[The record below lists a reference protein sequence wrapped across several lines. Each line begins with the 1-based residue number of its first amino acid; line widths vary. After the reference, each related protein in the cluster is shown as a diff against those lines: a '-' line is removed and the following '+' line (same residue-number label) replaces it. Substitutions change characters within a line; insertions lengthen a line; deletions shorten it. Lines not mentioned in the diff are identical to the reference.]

1 MREWFVSLFR
11 FITNPVFTDL
21 FHCEQWIKRH
31 IQVAVCLCPEGGSG
45 GPLGNDGRSPECH
58 TRTGWCM
65 RDMGGGEA
73 RCLTYHVPWGG
84 GRKPKKH
91 VLSLPP
97 PRPKAMHDG
106 VWIRARPR
114 RRRRQVASSFF
125 WVVGKNV
132 RAVRKK
138 ITRPVNPQGRGRADF
153 FNLFG
158 ISVTYQKKPVRSI
171 CES

>member
-1 MREWFVSLFR
+1 MSRGRE
-11 FITNPVFTDL
+11 
-21 FHCEQWIKRH
+21 
-31 IQVAVCLCPEGGSG
+31 G
-45 GPLGNDGRSPECH
+45 GPLGNGGRSPECH

-65 RDMGGGEA
+65 RGMGGGEA
-73 RCLTYHVPWGG
+73 RCLTYHVPWGEE
-84 GRKPKKH
+84 PKKH
-91 VLSLPP
+91 VLS

-114 RRRRQVASSFF
+114 RRRRRQVASSFLPSL
-125 WVVGKNV
+125 WGVVGKNV

-158 ISVTYQKKPVRSI
+158 ISVTYQKKAVRSI